1 MGKRRRLSEEE
12 DGYSR
17 VLFIINWHVTKKLP
31 MIPNF
36 PMSQYKK
43 VIFTKIFE
51 HRIPASHPQAVWN
64 TEDRN
69 TEHKTW
75 HPNHISS
82 ISLNLFIAHVSAVL
96 DLGPGSSEGPSA
108 SDVSDQ
114 SSESTLQLNI
124 KTLDSRIFSFY
135 VDKNA
140 EIAFGLNQSLVIC
153 RSLHIWMG
161 REHDCMS
168 SYFRDNFNCDFELAI
183 VISAFKEKIA
193 SEIGVPVGQQRLI
206 FRGKVLKDDHLL
218 SEYIITLNNLYCV
231 YLNKITYVENGDT
244 LHLVERQQS
253 PGSNSGEATSSDGNR
268 GQDSNAGG
276 PHNQIGQ
283 IAPSVAL
290 GALNV
295 GDAGEAVIP
304 DLSRVIGAVLNSISI
319 ANMPGGMHP
328 RLLISHGNETEGSQV
343 NAGSQS
349 HRENQSVPWQ
359 ALHGQSASYPVQTT
373 NGSAISIPSLD
384 MPIPDSLNTISDFM
398 NRMQLAFPQNA
409 TSELPTNSGGY
420 PTVEALTCVL
430 QHAQRLLHD
439 HAIPALCR
447 TAGRLEQEGG
457 SSDPAVRGQVQTEA
471 VQLGVAMQHLGAL
484 LLELGRTTLTL
495 RLGQSPGE
503 SFVNAGPAVYISSS
517 GPNPIMVQSYS
528 DNRAFLKLEYS
539 LSWTPSGSPFPLQTS
554 SLFGGSSSVELNPVA
569 ISPVGVGNVPRNV
582 NIHIHTGASLA
593 SIVST
598 AGNRAPNVE
607 EVQGARVGGTESGEI
622 GAPLRSLATNWQNEG
637 HAESECSANQEQL
650 GRSRGDDTRSH
661 QRSLSSSR
669 IGESETSQTL
679 PHVTIMDDQKVKT
692 AQTEPSIRSKSDPYS
707 RPITSKHVESLEGL
721 SRSNQGNDNLDG
733 SSGIPLGLGLGGLQ
747 PKSQD
752 RQPRAQAKNS
762 DAASSSTQKQKPGS
776 VGKQVLQSRASLSTR
791 GDANPPYLGRPSDI
805 ARGATGSAPTAKRN
819 AYGHDDVSD
828 AMSQFLHNP
837 SLDDLLAGV
846 SQQTGVGS
854 PDMLRNMLQQFTQ
867 NPAMRGTVNQ
877 LAQQIDSH
885 DLGSMFSGL
894 DNSGQGGGVDLSR
907 MMQQMMPIVSQAL
920 GDISSVSQLNPS
932 SGPAFPG
939 SSSRRNSR
947 TTNDH
952 PQQIDLRQV
961 VQRLEDQCSSEEIFC
976 SLVDR
981 AAQLSCGGR
990 ADERIVNQLC
1000 SGQLS
1005 EEFMEMLHHDISQR
1019 LHAEMGS

>member
-1 MGKRRRLSEEE
+1 M
-12 DGYSR
+12 
-17 VLFIINWHVTKKLP
+17 
-31 MIPNF
+31 
-36 PMSQYKK
+36 
-43 VIFTKIFE
+43 
-51 HRIPASHPQAVWN
+51 A
-64 TEDRN
+64 
-69 TEHKTW
+69 
-75 HPNHISS
+75 
-82 ISLNLFIAHVSAVL
+82 NLQ
-96 DLGPGSSEGPSA
+96 SSEGPSA

-135 VDKNA
+135 VDKN
-140 EIAFGLNQSLVIC
+140 
-153 RSLHIWMG
+153 
-161 REHDCMS
+161 
-168 SYFRDNFNCDFELAI
+168 I

-398 NRMQLAFPQNA
+398 NRMQLAFPQNGIKLVLSSFVVVTYLSPSASGGAA

-517 GPNPIMVQSYS
+517 GPNPIMVQ
-528 DNRAFLKLEYS
+528 
-539 LSWTPSGSPFPLQTS
+539 PFPLQTS

-679 PHVTIMDDQKVKT
+679 PHVTIMDDQK